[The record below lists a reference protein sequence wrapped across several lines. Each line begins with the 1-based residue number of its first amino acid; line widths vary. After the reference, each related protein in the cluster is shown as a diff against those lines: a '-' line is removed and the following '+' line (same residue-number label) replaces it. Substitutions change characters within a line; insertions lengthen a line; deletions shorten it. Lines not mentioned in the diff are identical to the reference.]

1 MATDNGHSRRSF
13 VKQMGIAGAVAFSA
27 RTISGETAAS
37 TQGLEFSSVEPP
49 PSIHPTLNRRT
60 LGWLR
65 FLWEKATTPD
75 DWNADGVPHM
85 WWDRYSNPVVTSY
98 GRFDLHESSYAL
110 LLMADQTPAWREVYT
125 SVADGL
131 ASRYPTY
138 WGAID
143 WLTQIGDDPRRAN
156 YPERVMAAIPERLRG
171 NYNRIGWTA
180 NGTEPWG
187 LSPDPIGSDG
197 NLFFRGWFNL
207 VLGIYKYVSG
217 DDKYERP
224 FEVTGYGDQIFQWD
238 QHRIAE
244 LLERQYRAHPE
255 GPQCENTKIWFPCN
269 SAAGLGMYLYDKIN
283 GRETHRPVQ
292 GWLEYA
298 RENFME
304 IGNDGKLQTV
314 TSYYDPIVNHKANG
328 GPAAGVGVA
337 FLLLPQDR
345 ELATFLYESAANAL
359 GWNDPRV
366 EIRASATGL
375 VMARELGDHTAISR
389 LRAAA
394 EREFD
399 PRFFGEQNEKF
410 GWWFGLNEAYPR
422 GQRSASMMVSEV
434 GSGDAW
440 NRAFDAPHM
449 DKFDAPTVEGIDFPS
464 LGIYQAWNDIGS
476 GALHVGTYAATPD
489 RRGLPTSWR
498 VTNLPVTND
507 VVILCDGEPFRRYS
521 VDGANSIRL
530 DSEIDLHHYQI
541 FTGYHGSSTQA
552 TLKENSRQRK
562 HRGSRM
568 SASSSSLDSHAAQ
581 TAAGCSVSSQALTG
595 PHDVRRATTSFT
607 PNGPTCPCC
616 TV

>member
-1 MATDNGHSRRSF
+1 MASDKGHSRRTF
-13 VKQMGIAGAVAFSA
+13 VKQFGAAGAAAFS
-27 RTISGETAAS
+27 SGTLIGGAEAGEAGGQVQSPELPVETP
-37 TQGLEFSSVEPP
+37 Q
-49 PSIHPTLNRRT
+49 SIHPTLNRRT
-60 LGWLR
+60 RGWLR

-98 GRFDLHESSYAL
+98 GRFDLHNSSYAL
-110 LLMADQTPAWREVYT
+110 LLMADQTPAWREAYT
-125 SVADGL
+125 AIADGL

-156 YPERVMAAIPERLRG
+156 YPDRVMAGIPERLRG

-180 NGTEPWG
+180 NGIEPWG
-187 LSPDPIGSDG
+187 LSSDPIGSDG

-207 VLGIYKYVSG
+207 VLGIYKYISG
-217 DDKYERP
+217 DDKYERS
-224 FEVTGYGDQIFQWD
+224 FDVTGYGDQVFQWD

-244 LLERQYRAHPE
+244 LLKRQYRDHPE

-269 SAAGLGMYLYDKIN
+269 AAAGLGMYFYDRLN
-283 GRETHRPVQ
+283 GRHTHRPVE

-304 IGNDGKLQTV
+304 IGTDGKLQTV

-328 GPAAGVGVA
+328 GPAAGVGNA

-366 EIRASATGL
+366 EILASATGL
-375 VMARELGDHTAISR
+375 VMARELGDHTAVAR
-389 LRAAA
+389 LQAAA
-394 EREFD
+394 ERDYD

-434 GSGDAW
+434 GTGDAW
-440 NRAFDAPHM
+440 YRAFDAPHL
-449 DKFDAPTVEGIDFPS
+449 DKYDAPTVEGVDFPA
-464 LGIYQAWNDIGS
+464 LGIYQAWNDVDS
-476 GALHVGTYAATPD
+476 GTLHVGTYAAAPD
-489 RRGLPTSWR
+489 RRGLDTSWR
-498 VTNLPVTND
+498 VTNLSNTDEVF
-507 VVILCDGEPFRRYS
+507 ILCDGEPFRRYA

-530 DSEIDLHHYQI
+530 DGEIEQRHYQI
-541 FTGYHGSSTQA
+541 FTGYRGSNAQAARRDDANRRDHRDGSSAEAAETSPTAAA
-552 TLKENSRQRK
+552 TAAGL
-562 HRGSRM
+562 
-568 SASSSSLDSHAAQ
+568 SASS
-581 TAAGCSVSSQALTG
+581 
-595 PHDVRRATTSFT
+595 RRRQNPRNATTSYT
-607 PNGPTCPCC
+607 PGGPTCPCC
-616 TV
+616 SA